1 MTSVIQ
7 QRKAF
12 KGTVQIKLSN
22 DRLQLVFSF
31 VGKRH
36 YLSLGLHDTPINR
49 KVAEAKARQIEL
61 DMLSGYFDP
70 TLAKYRP
77 ESLPTAVTPILTPIS
92 QPVPQVRTLTPTELW
107 QQYTAYKAS
116 QLKETTRL
124 YHESFDRLF
133 AKLGDVGVDEAL
145 KVKAG
150 LEKITTLHYTK
161 RSLGQLSAA
170 CKWAM
175 KHGIL
180 AQNPYE
186 GMANEMPKHAYQL
199 DPKPNAFTEA
209 EREQV
214 IRAYVED
221 ARPGFTYQHYASI
234 VTFLFFTGCRP
245 SEAIGLQWK
254 HVSAEFD
261 LIRFES
267 SITTC
272 GRGKALRMEGSKTN
286 RKRSFPCSPRLQALL
301 KSIRPSSPRP
311 DDLVFPSPTGKVIN
325 YNNFCNNAWK
335 RVVNEIKL
343 GTTPYCCRDTFIT
356 MQILKGT
363 PAMVI
368 AQWCDTSV
376 DMIQKHY
383 ADQMKLLSLRP
394 ID

>member
-1 MTSVIQ
+1 MASVTQ
-7 QRKAF
+7 SKVSPRRAF
-12 KGTVQIKLSN
+12 KGTVQIKVSN

-31 VGKRH
+31 LGKRH
-36 YLSLGLHDTPINR
+36 YLSLGLHDTLINR

-61 DMLSGYFDP
+61 DMLSGYFDA
-70 TLAKYRP
+70 TLDKYRP
-77 ESLPTAVTPILTPIS
+77 EPLPTAVTPIVTPIEP
-92 QPVPQVRTLTPTELW
+92 PVPQVRKITPQELW

-133 AKLGDVGVDEAL
+133 IKLGDVAVEEPL

-150 LEKITTLHYTK
+150 LEQITTVHYTK

-186 GMANEMPKHAYQL
+186 GMANEMPKHSYQL
-199 DPKPNAFTEA
+199 DPKPNAFTEV

-214 IRAYVED
+214 IRAYLED
-221 ARPGFTYQHYASI
+221 DRPGFTYQHYAPI
-234 VTFLFFTGCRP
+234 VTFLFLTGCRP
-245 SEAIGLQWK
+245 SEAVGLQWK
-254 HVSAEFD
+254 YVSAEFD
-261 LIRFES
+261 LIRFET
-267 SITTC
+267 SITTS
-272 GRGKALRMEGSKTN
+272 GRGKALRMDGSKTN
-286 RKRSFPCSPRLQALL
+286 RKRSFPCSPRLQKLL
-301 KSIRPSSPRP
+301 KSVYPSHPQP
-311 DDLVFPSPTGKVIN
+311 DDLVFPSPTGKAIN

-335 RVVNEIKL
+335 RVVNLIKP

-356 MQILKGT
+356 VQILKGT
-363 PAMVI
+363 PVMVI

-383 ADQMKLLSLRP
+383 AVFA
-394 ID
+394 

>member
-1 MTSVIQ
+1 
-7 QRKAF
+7 
-12 KGTVQIKLSN
+12 
-22 DRLQLVFSF
+22 
-31 VGKRH
+31 
-36 YLSLGLHDTPINR
+36 
-49 KVAEAKARQIEL
+49 
-61 DMLSGYFDP
+61 
-70 TLAKYRP
+70 
-77 ESLPTAVTPILTPIS
+77 
-92 QPVPQVRTLTPTELW
+92 
-107 QQYTAYKAS
+107 
-116 QLKETTRL
+116 
-124 YHESFDRLF
+124 
-133 AKLGDVGVDEAL
+133 
-145 KVKAG
+145 
-150 LEKITTLHYTK
+150 
-161 RSLGQLSAA
+161 
-170 CKWAM
+170 M

-180 AQNPYE
+180 LQNPYE

-335 RVVNEIKL
+335 RVVNEIKP